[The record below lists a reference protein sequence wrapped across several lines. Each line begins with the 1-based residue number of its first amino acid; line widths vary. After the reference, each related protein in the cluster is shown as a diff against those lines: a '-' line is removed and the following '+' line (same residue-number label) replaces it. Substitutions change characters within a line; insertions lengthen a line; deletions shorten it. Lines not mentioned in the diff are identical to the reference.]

1 MVCRCNEC
9 GGALSGARL
18 EKEVAGE
25 YNTFL
30 VYLLMLRVKRASG
43 RDVAERLGFS
53 SPSLA
58 VHHLEKLSGLKL
70 VSKDR
75 YGVYEVVPRRFGML
89 RFFFV
94 VRRFIVPRT
103 FFYMIFYLVLA
114 VFSVFMLFDVVR
126 SVALLF
132 SLFGIVL
139 NAIETV
145 EFYRLIPKAAAVQE
159 VEQNVQKND

>member
-1 MVCRCNEC
+1 M
-9 GGALSGARL
+9 SGSSL
-18 EKEVAGE
+18 EKEVTGE

-30 VYLLMLRVKRASG
+30 VYLLMLRVRRASG

-75 YGVYEVVPRRFGML
+75 FGVYEVVPRKFGVL

-103 FFYMIFYLVLA
+103 FFYMVLYLVMA
-114 VFSVFMLFDVVR
+114 VFSFFMLVDVAR
-126 SVALLF
+126 NVALLF
-132 SLFGIVL
+132 SLVGVVL

-145 EFYRLIPKAAAVQE
+145 EFYRLIPKARTVQE

>member
-1 MVCRCNEC
+1 M
-9 GGALSGARL
+9 SSARL
-18 EKEVAGE
+18 DREVAGE

-30 VYLLMLRVKRASG
+30 VYLLMLRVRRASG

-58 VHHLEKLSGLKL
+58 VHHLEKLSNLKL

-75 YGVYEVVPRRFGML
+75 YGVYEVVPRKFGIL

-94 VRRFIVPRT
+94 VKRFIVPRT
-103 FFYMIFYLVLA
+103 FFYMILYLVMTA
-114 VFSVFMLFDVVR
+114 FSFFMLVDVTR
-126 SVALLF
+126 NVALFF
-132 SLFGIVL
+132 SLIGVVL

-145 EFYRLIPKAAAVQE
+145 EFYRIIPKTVAVQE